1 MRGSPPAIWLSK
13 RVFHTNP
20 TQLRLC
26 RRTRREGAESSIN
39 RPLLQSRA
47 FLRAAR
53 AIQGC
58 HSSLACQSAR
68 QTARRVAHIYTGD
81 AAGAE
86 HNRSDAARVSGS
98 SPRSLE
104 THTGSS
110 SRASGPRRA
119 TPVSGIADACAT
131 TLANG
136 GAPLSRDRAAP
147 PAHRSSS
154 RYCRGAE
161 GAALDVVDLSFERY
175 IGAPTPEAHV
185 HRHRSW
191 AALSPVQRDGAAVVR
206 SLRAT

>member
-1 MRGSPPAIWLSK
+1 M
-13 RVFHTNP
+13 
-20 TQLRLC
+20 Q
-26 RRTRREGAESSIN
+26 GAESSIS
-39 RPLLQSRA
+39 RPLLQGRA

-53 AIQGC
+53 AVQGC

-81 AAGAE
+81 AAGAW
-86 HNRSDAARVSGS
+86 HRCPNSCASLRVSFAL
-98 SPRSLE
+98 LE
-104 THTGSS
+104 TNTRSS

-119 TPVSGIADACAT
+119 TAESGIVDASAAT
-131 TLANG
+131 PANG
-136 GAPLSRDRAAP
+136 DAPLNRAQAAP
-147 PAHRSSS
+147 PAQRSSS

-161 GAALDVVDLSFERY
+161 AAALDVVDLSFERY

-185 HRHRSW
+185 HRRRSW

>member
-1 MRGSPPAIWLSK
+1 M
-13 RVFHTNP
+13 
-20 TQLRLC
+20 Q
-26 RRTRREGAESSIN
+26 GAESTIN
-39 RPLLQSRA
+39 RPLLQSHA

-53 AIQGC
+53 VVQGC

-104 THTGSS
+104 THTDSR

-119 TPVSGIADACAT
+119 TPVSGIAGRCAT
-131 TLANG
+131 TPANG
-136 GAPLSRDRAAP
+136 DAPLNRDRAAP
-147 PAHRSSS
+147 PAQRSSS

-161 GAALDVVDLSFERY
+161 GTALDVVDLSFERY
-175 IGAPTPEAHV
+175 IGGPTPKAHV